1 MKMIKNTLLTFSL
14 FLFSKFAFAAL
25 PSYAQSGD
33 VSSQLE
39 EKGLLITDTV
49 TLLAGIVGVVA
60 IAGSAIY
67 FSSGNSDKGKQ
78 FLTGGLVGIFI
89 AGAVYGIAGVVG

>member
-1 MKMIKNTLLTFSL
+1 
-14 FLFSKFAFAAL
+14 
-25 PSYAQSGD
+25 
-33 VSSQLE
+33 
-39 EKGLLITDTV
+39 V

>member
-1 MKMIKNTLLTFSL
+1 MKMIQNTLLSLSL
-14 FLFSKFAFAAL
+14 FFLSRVAFAAL

-39 EKGLLITDTV
+39 EKGLVITDTI

-78 FLTGGLVGIFI
+78 FLTGGLIGIFI
-89 AGAVYGIAGVVG
+89 AGAVYGIAGMVG

>member
-1 MKMIKNTLLTFSL
+1 MKMIKNILFTLPV
-14 FLFSKFAFAAL
+14 FLYSKFVLAAL

-67 FSSGNSDKGKQ
+67 FSSGNADKGKQ

>member
-1 MKMIKNTLLTFSL
+1 MKMIKHALLIL
-14 FLFSKFAFAAL
+14 AVFLINKVAFAAL

-33 VSSQLE
+33 VSAQLE
-39 EKGLLITDTV
+39 EKGLLITDTI

-78 FLTGGLVGIFI
+78 FLTGGLIGIFI
-89 AGAVYGIAGVVG
+89 AGTVYGIAGLVA

>member
-1 MKMIKNTLLTFSL
+1 MKTIITSLLTAMAML
-14 FLFSKFAFAAL
+14 ANRAVFAAL

-49 TLLAGIVGVVA
+49 TLLVGIVGVVA
-60 IAGSAIY
+60 IAVSGLY
-67 FSSGNSDKGKQ
+67 FSSGNSEKGKH
-78 FLTGGLVGIFI
+78 FMVGGLTGIFI
-89 AGAVYGIAGVVG
+89 AGAVYGIAGLVG

>member
-14 FLFSKFAFAAL
+14 FLFSRTVFAAL
-25 PSYAQSGD
+25 PSYAQGGD
-33 VSSQLE
+33 VGSQLE

-49 TLLAGIVGVVA
+49 TLIAGIVGVVA

-78 FLTGGLVGIFI
+78 FLVGGLVGIFI
-89 AGAVYGIAGVVG
+89 SGAVYGIASVVG

>member
-14 FLFSKFAFAAL
+14 FLFSKLAFAAL

-39 EKGLLITDTV
+39 EKGLLITSHCWRV
-49 TLLAGIVGVVA
+49 LLASWLLQVQRFILVVVMR
-60 IAGSAIY
+60 IKV
-67 FSSGNSDKGKQ
+67 SS
-78 FLTGGLVGIFI
+78 F
-89 AGAVYGIAGVVG
+89 